1 MKAFVLVAVLVLS
14 VSVASAQSMTSVLL
28 HHVREANLV
37 IEDRTHTLS
46 ATHLDTLRQRL
57 EKKFGGP
64 GGGEQQTTPP
74 VLRLIIEEHELENG
88 WYHVAMAAELT
99 ETVQRVQDPPII
111 TRAVTWRARS
121 GSIVNARLATP
132 FVATWH
138 VLDKLTE
145 NILALASDR
154 AAQRRHSTPDTSPR
168 GSTCTRW

>member
-1 MKAFVLVAVLVLS
+1 MKAFFLIAVLVLS

-46 ATHLDTLRQRL
+46 AAHLDTLHQRL

-88 WYHVAMAAELT
+88 SYHVAVVAELT

-111 TRAVTWRARS
+111 TRAVTWRAHS
-121 GSIVNARLATP
+121 GSTVNARLATP
-132 FVATWH
+132 FVAIWYA
-138 VLDKLTE
+138 LDKLPE
-145 NILALASDR
+145 KILALASDR
-154 AAQRRHSTPDTSPR
+154 GHSTPDTSPR
-168 GSTCTRW
+168 GSTSTRW